1 MKPTGNKG
9 KEQKV
14 VEEKTKSSKG
24 GQKGKGKNEPEEE
37 EEPQGPPPEKP
48 LNLERFI
55 YITTYLDSNFMQTIK
70 QLFEEINQQAFK
82 LRSVKEIYTRGLSE
96 EERDNNE
103 IDYISGFQIIDKTI
117 RITIIEGITG
127 MAMKKVKESLPKN
140 QMNTKNIMIF
150 ADSTV
155 LFNKRL
161 YSKFDLS
168 LKFIKLRDNLSNIL
182 QTYDIYTKANK
193 YRQIYDAFLNFGSI
207 LKAETLKE
215 ISEANLFPDSES
227 LLLLERKYAD
237 ILNDEDI
244 SGIHK
249 EKKKKKRIKLD
260 ALTKTSTSGFSG
272 HSSIKKTKRSD
283 SLNESLGGQ
292 SLEDKDKD
300 KSAKKKEEDEKNAQA
315 QLNEGTSHE
324 NEPKKGASRLDSKNL
339 TFDAFIKE
347 RTMKRTTSE
356 DIWNRQKNY
365 LRTMNRKP
373 REDRF
378 CRPSPTPMAG
388 GSNKFIMYG
397 FSRANHYEDIVKTM
411 REKYIKDKDH
421 FYTYSLYGLSFN
433 FPLFERD
440 RNEEYYK
447 YIDNKSKWLIPNKDF
462 DRYKQP
468 PKEKYYFPKINN
480 IL

>member
-1 MKPTGNKG
+1 MKPIGNK
-9 KEQKV
+9 
-14 VEEKTKSSKG
+14 EKIVDEKKKSAKDR
-24 GQKGKGKNEPEEE
+24 QKGKVNNEPEEE
-37 EEPQGPPPEKP
+37 EPQLPPPEKP
-48 LNLERFI
+48 YNLERFI
-55 YITTYLDSNFMQTIK
+55 YITSYLDSNFMKIIK

-82 LRSVKEIYTRGLSE
+82 LRSVKEIYTRGLTE

-127 MAMKKVKESLPKN
+127 MAMKKVKEMLPKN
-140 QMNTKNIMIF
+140 QMNTKNLMVF

-193 YRQIYDAFLNFGSI
+193 YRQIYDSFLNFGSI

-215 ISEANLFPDSES
+215 IKEANLFPDAES

-244 SGIHK
+244 TGIHK
-249 EKKKKKRIKLD
+249 EQKRKKRIKLD
-260 ALTKTSTSGFSG
+260 SLTKTSTSGFSAQ
-272 HSSIKKTKRSD
+272 SSMKKTKRSE
-283 SLNESLGGQ
+283 SLNESIGGQ
-292 SLEDKDKD
+292 SIEDKDKN
-300 KSAKKKEEDEKNAQA
+300 SKKKEVEDDKNAQP
-315 QLNEGTSHE
+315 QLNEGVPQE
-324 NEPKKGASRLDSKNL
+324 KEQKKGSITRMDTKNL

-347 RTMKRTTSE
+347 RNLKRTTSE
-356 DIWNRQKNY
+356 DLLKKQKNF
-365 LRTMNRKP
+365 LRTMKRKQ

-378 CRPSPTPMAG
+378 CRPSPTPMA
-388 GSNKFIMYG
+388 SPNKIIMYG
-397 FSRANHYEDIVKTM
+397 DSRSNHYEDIVKTM
-411 REKYIKDKDH
+411 RERYIKDKDH
-421 FYTYSLYGLSFN
+421 FYTYSLYGLTFN

-447 YIDNKSKWLIPNKDF
+447 YIDNKSKWYIPNKDF
-462 DRYKQP
+462 DRYKPP
-468 PKEKYYFPKINN
+468 PKEKFYFPKINN

>member
-1 MKPTGNKG
+1 MK
-9 KEQKV
+9 
-14 VEEKTKSSKG
+14 
-24 GQKGKGKNEPEEE
+24 
-37 EEPQGPPPEKP
+37 
-48 LNLERFI
+48 
-55 YITTYLDSNFMQTIK
+55 
-70 QLFEEINQQAFK
+70 
-82 LRSVKEIYTRGLSE
+82 
-96 EERDNNE
+96 
-103 IDYISGFQIIDKTI
+103 
-117 RITIIEGITG
+117 
-127 MAMKKVKESLPKN
+127 
-140 QMNTKNIMIF
+140 
-150 ADSTV
+150 
-155 LFNKRL
+155 
-161 YSKFDLS
+161 
-168 LKFIKLRDNLSNIL
+168 KFIKNNYLFITIVVLLSLFFYLKLPYYIMAPGGTININDRVELDNYKVEEGSINMLYVSEYKATPSLYLYSLIMGYDIKKNEEKKISNESEKEVEKRNKIMRDNSLDMAL
-182 QTYDIYTKANK
+182 MVAYTKANK

-447 YIDNKSKWLIPNKDF
+447 YIDNKSKWLIQNKDF